1 MNVKAEIKSSGFKKY
16 FLILVTISILGYLTY
31 LFANILGIV
40 FLSVLIATLFDPLIS
55 FVESRGVKRLF
66 STLIVFVAIISLF
79 YLLLASFIPK
89 LALQFDSFIQTF
101 KNISFQE
108 NITLLESQLRNYFPF
123 LPDGFLT
130 HKLEAIIVTGIE
142 GGLSTLGTGF
152 SGLFAIVALLVVL
165 PFTTFFI
172 VKDKNILLKGIVDLF
187 PNRYFE
193 MSYWILKRVTD
204 KLTSY
209 VRGWIIDAAF
219 VGVACGLG
227 FSFIGIENSIIL
239 GFIAGIGHLIPYLGP
254 IIGGVPALLISIIQF
269 GDLSALPLIVILV
282 LIIYTLDNG
291 FVQPYVFSKN
301 VDIHPLM
308 IILIIIAGGEL
319 FGIVGML
326 FAVPAVTILRTALQE
341 YSFASKNYKITSSG

>member
-1 MNVKAEIKSSGFKKY
+1 MNVKSEIKSSGFRKY
-16 FLILVTISILGYLTY
+16 FFILLSILILGFLIY
-31 LFANILGIV
+31 LFSNILGIV
-40 FLSVLIATLFDPLIS
+40 FISILLATLFDPLIS

-66 STLIVFVAIISLF
+66 ATLIVFSGIVVLF
-79 YLLLASFIPK
+79 YFILASFIPK

-108 NITLLESQLRNYFPF
+108 NITLLESQIRNYFPF

-130 HKLEAIIVTGIE
+130 HRLEAIIVTGIE
-142 GGLSTLGTGF
+142 GGLSTLGAGF
-152 SGLFAIVALLVVL
+152 SGLFAIVALIVIL

-172 VKDKNILLKGIVDLF
+172 AKDKNILLKGIVNLF

-193 MSYWILKRVTD
+193 MSYWILQRVTD
-204 KLTSY
+204 KLTRY

-219 VGVACGLG
+219 VGIACGLG
-227 FSFIGIENSIIL
+227 FSFIGIENSILL

-254 IIGGVPALLISIIQF
+254 IIGGFPALLISIVQF
-269 GDLSALPLIVILV
+269 GNLSALPLIIILV

-301 VDIHPLM
+301 VDIHPLL

-326 FAVPAVTILRTALQE
+326 FAVPSVTILRTALRE
-341 YSFASKNYKITSSG
+341 YIFASKNYKITVSG